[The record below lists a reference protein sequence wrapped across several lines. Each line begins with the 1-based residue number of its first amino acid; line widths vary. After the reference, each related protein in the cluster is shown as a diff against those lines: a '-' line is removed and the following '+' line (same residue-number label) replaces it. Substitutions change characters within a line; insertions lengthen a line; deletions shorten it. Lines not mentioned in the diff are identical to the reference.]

1 MSPHSCLTKDSKK
14 ALISVLPSIFSVM
27 TGIAILYSVNM
38 ALAGKIVLVPAVVF
52 RTVLAARYYS
62 KRSKIVKKWEEVRS

>member
-62 KRSKIVKKWEEVRS
+62 KKKQNSQKMGGG